1 METTLCLATRIH
13 ETFLCN
19 GVSVYAFHPHPP
31 SQDARRPAVMLSRA
45 APAKFAL
52 LLHDATVGDAR
63 AQRQLALRYLR
74 GRGVTQDLAVAHR
87 RLRLSADQSL
97 ALAQRDLGELYEQG
111 IGVTQDMTEALR
123 LYRLAA
129 AQGGPIAIARLRAR
143 AQTRE
148 LILPEPRLARGD
160 QSASRI
166 SSSSCRYLRLSCISP
181 GVRYF
186 A

>member
-19 GVSVYAFHPHPP
+19 GVSVYAFQPHPP
-31 SQDARRPAVMLSRA
+31 SQDARRPAVMLSRDD
-45 APAKFAL
+45 PAKFAL

-63 AQRQLALRYLR
+63 AQRLLALRYLR

-87 RLRLSADQSL
+87 WLRLSAAQSH
-97 ALAQRDLGELYEQG
+97 ALAQRDLGELYELV

-129 AQGGPIAIARLRAR
+129 ALGDPIAIARLRAR
-143 AQTRE
+143 VRTRE
-148 LILPEPRLARGD
+148 
-160 QSASRI
+160 
-166 SSSSCRYLRLSCISP
+166 
-181 GVRYF
+181 
-186 A
+186 

>member
-31 SQDARRPAVMLSRA
+31 SQDARRPAVMLSRDD
-45 APAKFAL
+45 PAKFAL
-52 LLHDATVGDAR
+52 LLHDATVGDVCVLWL
-63 AQRQLALRYLR
+63 LALCFLR

-87 RLRLSADQSL
+87 WLRLSADQSL

-129 AQGGPIAIARLRAR
+129 AQGDPIAIARQH
-143 AQTRE
+143 AQGRTRE
-148 LILPEPRLARGD
+148 
-160 QSASRI
+160 
-166 SSSSCRYLRLSCISP
+166 
-181 GVRYF
+181 
-186 A
+186 

>member
-31 SQDARRPAVMLSRA
+31 SQGARRPAVMLSRD
-45 APAKFAL
+45 APA
-52 LLHDATVGDAR
+52 
-63 AQRQLALRYLR
+63 QRLLALRYLR

-87 RLRLSADQSL
+87 WLRLSADQSL

-129 AQGGPIAIARLRAR
+129 AQGDPIAIARQH
-143 AQTRE
+143 AQGRTRE
-148 LILPEPRLARGD
+148 
-160 QSASRI
+160 
-166 SSSSCRYLRLSCISP
+166 
-181 GVRYF
+181 
-186 A
+186 